1 MGGRGATRS
10 HSFHLLLAEGI
21 QARQATAGGRW
32 KKPPGWVFLG
42 HLEKTMKTE
51 GNKNFPVVLRWYP
64 REFPGYQGID
74 D

>member
-32 KKPPGWVFLG
+32 KKTARMGFFGSLG
-42 HLEKTMKTE
+42 
-51 GNKNFPVVLRWYP
+51 KNHENW
-64 REFPGYQGID
+64 G
-74 D
+74 